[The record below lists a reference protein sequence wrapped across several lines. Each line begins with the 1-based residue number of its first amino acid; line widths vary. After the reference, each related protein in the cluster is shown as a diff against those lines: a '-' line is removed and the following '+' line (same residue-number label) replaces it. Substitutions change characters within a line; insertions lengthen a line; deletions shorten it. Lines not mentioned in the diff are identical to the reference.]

1 MLKQKLQEEQI
12 IALKSGDK
20 EKLSTLR
27 FVLAQIKN
35 KEIEK
40 QEELNDDEIIL
51 IIKKIT
57 KELKESIDSFKKAGR
72 KDLIDESER
81 QLKIISLYLP
91 EELTDDQLKQ
101 EIEKIIS
108 QNKELFNKNPK
119 AIIGICMKSLKAK
132 ADSSRIMKIIQIY
145 VKN

>member
-12 IALKSGDK
+12 KALKSGDK
-20 EKLSTLR
+20 EKLSVLR

-40 QEELNDDEIIL
+40 QKELNDDQVIL
-51 IIKKIT
+51 VIKKIA
-57 KELKESIDSFKKAGR
+57 KELKESIDAFKKTKR
-72 KDLIDESER
+72 QDLVEENEK

-91 EELTDDQLKQ
+91 EELTDNQLKQ

-108 QNKELFNKNPK
+108 QNQELFNQNPK
-119 AIIGICMKSLKAK
+119 AIIGLCMRTLKSK
-132 ADSSRIMKIIQIY
+132 ADSSRIMKIIQLY